1 MNKEEYKFHK
11 DNIEVITKEYLKE
24 VIAYIMLAPITNL
37 APLGFSGKNY
47 YLYGRFIEHT
57 ESEDGNWHRN
67 SIISLRNYC
76 NRPELL
82 ITDKNGRF
90 LFYGKYDVNDYEFI
104 VDRFY
109 ETIQLLKNKID
120 TIEKRKE
127 MPKVNFDKAN
137 LSVGWDMLKAYYN
150 SKQESKDK
158 EVNE

>member
-11 DNIEVITKEYLKE
+11 DNIEAITKEYLKE

-37 APLGFSGKNY
+37 APLGFSGKDY

-76 NRPELL
+76 NCPELL
-82 ITDKNGRF
+82 ITDKEGRF
-90 LFYGKYDVNDYEFI
+90 LFYGRYNVNDYDFI

-120 TIEKRKE
+120 TIEKIKE
-127 MPKVNFDKAN
+127 MPKANFDKAN

-150 SKQESKDK
+150 REQESKEK
-158 EVNE
+158 ENE